1 MSGEIRVTVS
11 DCLSGLLL
19 REPSANDLWQRP
31 KLSVFTAVG
40 CLISDLSAWKAL
52 SCGLAGAGMSG
63 VTRAELSGIEVFFFF

>member
-1 MSGEIRVTVS
+1 MS

-40 CLISDLSAWKAL
+40 CLISDLSAWKLSREQAL
-52 SCGLAGAGMSG
+52 DEEEEEEEEARL
-63 VTRAELSGIEVFFFF
+63 